1 MRNIILSLYF
11 LFENILILK
20 TKLLFLRD
28 REGGKEREKSYEDKL
43 FYLIYGSVNGHFC
56 RQQKVVFLKK
66 IIKQTA
72 PLKKA

>member
-1 MRNIILSLYF
+1 MTNIILSLYF
-11 LFENILILK
+11 FFENILILK
-20 TKLLFLRD
+20 PKLLFSRD

-43 FYLIYGSVNGHFC
+43 FYLIYGFVNGHFC